1 MEGISVK
8 KTIFKYICHDFLC
21 NRNSGAVVYEINGE
35 HFVKYTVIGE
45 IGIQKIR
52 KKKMADEL
60 IARIKDVYKENPKI
74 FEIEEIDSPPIY
86 DGCGDKYIF
95 SDGKRENMLEAD
107 NTWYYEEHRE
117 KGSEDTRI
125 VINVIQNI
133 RDILCDVGIERD
145 SLAFIR

>member
-1 MEGISVK
+1 MKVRYVGNDLVALRTGKIYYV
-8 KTIFKYICHDFLC
+8 L
-21 NRNSGAVVYEINGE
+21 GE
-35 HFVKYTVIGE
+35 KHGT
-45 IGIQKIR
+45 
-52 KKKMADEL
+52 
-60 IARIKDVYKENPKI
+60 
-74 FEIEEIDSPPIY
+74 Y

-133 RDILCDVGIERD
+133 RDILCDAGIERD
-145 SLAFIR
+145 ALVL